1 MPKIASKRARA
12 RREARVVRAHHTTLD
27 RPITRRV
34 PAAKQR
40 RPRGFAGFIA
50 RYPWAST
57 IFTVLVVGGLVG
69 VLYVNHVGPFA
80 PPPVHPC
87 NLKTHVCQKPAVT
100 IDKHKLYVAT
110 VKTSIG
116 TIVINLDAQNA
127 PLATN
132 NFVYLANQHFYDGL
146 TFWRIEQKGKPSGL
160 DPSTTSTLDLIQ
172 GGDPLGN
179 GRGGP
184 GYSFNDD
191 PVVGD
196 YVAGAVAM
204 ANSGANTNG
213 SQFFICTADD
223 SSALAKSYSLFGHV
237 VSGLDIAQKMTKSD
251 KILGITIVVENLPTP
266 TPGNGATPSPTSQGA
281 TPSPTK

>member
-1 MPKIASKRARA
+1 M
-12 RREARVVRAHHTTLD
+12 
-27 RPITRRV
+27 
-34 PAAKQR
+34 
-40 RPRGFAGFIA
+40 A

-57 IFTVLVVGGLVG
+57 IFTVLLVGGIVG

-80 PPPVHPC
+80 LPPVHPC

-100 IDKHKLYVAT
+100 INKDKLYVAT
-110 VKTSIG
+110 LKTTAG
-116 TIVINLDAQNA
+116 TIVINLDAKDA

-146 TFWRIEQKGKPSGL
+146 TFWRIEQKGKPSPL
-160 DPSTTSTLDLIQ
+160 TNSPSTLDLIQ
-172 GGDPLGN
+172 GGDPQGD
-179 GRGGP
+179 GKGGP

-213 SQFFICTADD
+213 SQFFICTGDD
-223 SSALAKSYSLFGHV
+223 STQLAKSYSLFGHV
-237 VSGLDIAQKMTKSD
+237 VSGLDIAQKITKTD
-251 KILGITIVVENLPTP
+251 KILSISIAVQPLPTP
-266 TPGNGATPSPTSQGA
+266 TAGSGA